1 MGVGFWVKNFL
12 QKSGKIAILLTI
24 IRIYLGIS
32 WMLQG
37 SGKIS
42 SKTFDAT
49 MFLKSAVEKATIT
62 GMDATVQGWWAF
74 IVKTFFLP
82 NVDVINYLVP
92 VSELFVGIALISG
105 TFTRRA
111 LYVAL
116 LFNFMYLLSGSLAI
130 NPQMILL
137 SLFLLKTGEN
147 SGRIGIDGWIIS
159 NVKKRIHASSANA

>member
-1 MGVGFWVKNFL
+1 MGVDFWVKDFL
-12 QKSGKIAILLTI
+12 QKNGKIAFFLML
-24 IRIYLGIS
+24 IRIYLGIT

-49 MFLKSAVEKATIT
+49 VFLKGAVEKAKLT
-62 GMDATVQGWWAF
+62 GMDAAVQNWWAF
-74 IVKTFFLP
+74 FVKTFFLP

-111 LYVAL
+111 LYIAL
-116 LFNFMYLLSGSLAI
+116 TFNFMYLLSGSLMI
-130 NPQMILL
+130 NPQMILF
-137 SLFLLKTGEN
+137 SLFLLKTREN
-147 SGRIGIDGWIIS
+147 AGRIGIDGWIIG
-159 NVKKRIHASSANA
+159 NVKRRIHNSNSM